1 MSLIDIILLI
11 LLGFGVFL
19 GFKRGL
25 LRELVSFVGIILI
38 TVLSFLLKN
47 SLSVLFYKNLPFFE
61 FNHLIKGSTIVNILL
76 YEIIAFLIIFSVLLI
91 LLKILIKITNI
102 IEKILKM
109 TIILGIPSKILGAI
123 FGFIKTYLLL
133 FIIIYVLSLPI
144 FSIKTSNSKIGKIML
159 NDTPILSSFI
169 KDNIVVFNEFNN
181 LVEEY
186 KSKDN
191 AQEFDEKALN
201 LMIKYGAITE
211 DNAKWLI
218 KNGKLKK
225 IDISSY

>member
-1 MSLIDIILLI
+1 
-11 LLGFGVFL
+11 
-19 GFKRGL
+19 
-25 LRELVSFVGIILI
+25 
-38 TVLSFLLKN
+38 
-47 SLSVLFYKNLPFFE
+47 
-61 FNHLIKGSTIVNILL
+61 
-76 YEIIAFLIIFSVLLI
+76 
-91 LLKILIKITNI
+91 
-102 IEKILKM
+102 
-109 TIILGIPSKILGAI
+109 
-123 FGFIKTYLLL
+123 
-133 FIIIYVLSLPI
+133 
-144 FSIKTSNSKIGKIML
+144 ML